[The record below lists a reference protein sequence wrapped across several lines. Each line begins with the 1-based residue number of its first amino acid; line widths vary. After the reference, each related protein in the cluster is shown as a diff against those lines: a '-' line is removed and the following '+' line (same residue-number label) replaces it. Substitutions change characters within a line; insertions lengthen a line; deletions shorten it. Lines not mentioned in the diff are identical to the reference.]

1 MDEKITL
8 LLLGSLIGLLSSL
21 VTRLFDEWLIV
32 RRQQRNHERERREKD
47 LEEIHRL
54 MIDNRYREIGPST
67 GWKRMPWYGSLIG
80 LLLGFVALA
89 FIIKFD
95 LSGTS
100 PIMVISVILLMFL
113 GWIIGRLVLR
123 ALWKVNR

>member
-1 MDEKITL
+1 MNEQITL
-8 LLLGSLIGLLSSL
+8 LLLGSLIGLFSSL
-21 VTRLFDEWLIV
+21 ITRLFDEWLIV
-32 RRQQRNHERERREKD
+32 RREQRNHERERREKD
-47 LEEIHRL
+47 LEEVHRL
-54 MIDNRYREIGPST
+54 MIDNRYREIGPAA
-67 GWKRMPWYGSLIG
+67 GRKRLLWHGSLIG
-80 LLLGFVALA
+80 ILSGLVALA

-123 ALWKVNR
+123 TLWKVKR